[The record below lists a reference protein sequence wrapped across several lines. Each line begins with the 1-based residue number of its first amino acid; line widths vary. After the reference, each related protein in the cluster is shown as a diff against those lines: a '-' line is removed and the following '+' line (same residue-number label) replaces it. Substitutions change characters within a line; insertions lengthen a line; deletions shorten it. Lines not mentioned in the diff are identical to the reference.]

1 LDLCPNLFSTNQLII
16 LEHILQ
22 SQPTIFPPPMKKI
35 YFSLFLATA
44 LTILSFSTFSQSP
57 ACANF
62 SGVFIS
68 DSLEQNLPEY
78 FICSGS
84 NIYLKSLNNPSA
96 IPSGET
102 YQWKKNGVNISG
114 ETTRKI
120 NITSEGLYS
129 LTMTVGTCTATS
141 SGIIVRQYLIGYHPY
156 QISSNNITQACT
168 GDSIKMSVPKG
179 FGITYQW
186 KKDNA
191 NIANTNTS
199 TYKAIA
205 TGSYSLVAT
214 QGTCNFTSNSVSLN
228 FSNSANPQITSNK
241 NVICEGK
248 TTTLKASNVN
258 ATHVLQW
265 FKDGVAISS
274 ANKDSLVVSQTGNYF
289 LQTTKGSCT
298 GNSNAMNISIT
309 NLNLPV
315 PQLQK
320 DYSNAFETC
329 ANNVVKLKVKDYN
342 DGDLT
347 WLKDGNV
354 LAGQTGTTL
363 TARESGNY
371 AVRYSGNELCF
382 SQSDVVTVRITDV
395 STMSFAGNNF
405 TVGSGQPATI
415 NYTFNGVAPIFLN
428 VNNTYNMLVMYPRG
442 NNYIDN
448 PTATTTYSATN
459 FANACGI
466 GTFSNPATITV
477 GTCSPATQV
486 TLVNAF
492 NNSVCIGGSKTIS
505 VSANGTSYQW
515 QKDGVDIIGA
525 TSNNLSI
532 TNFNYTNIGEYNLK
546 VTGTCG
552 TITKGNI
559 RINANYGD
567 VVFAKLDYPAY
578 TNSDILLT
586 AFSGSNFGN
595 ASNAYRWAG
604 PNGFTSTEQN
614 PVIPN
619 GTALN
624 SGTYTVTAT
633 NAGGCVNYA
642 LLSVTVTTAP
652 ITLGNLGTTSFC
664 PNGTLSVP
672 FTTTLAIGTLYKV
685 YLSDANGS
693 FRYQTEIGTG
703 MTSPIEITFP
713 QYAQAGTRYRMR
725 IVSTSPSATSSL
737 SGYLSTDGQVLTISV
752 KNLVGREI
760 SDGSICQGSALTGI
774 ISANQIGITY
784 EWKKDGVIQT
794 TNQSLRITQS
804 GSYVASVQKT
814 GCNNVSRILDMNFSS
829 TVTSASYRVGN
840 EYQCS
845 GTLIIFRDL
854 YYSDSATYQW
864 KKDGNILL
872 GETKDTLIANQTG
885 TYRATITD
893 KCTLTDSPYYFQ
905 FQSVVFS
912 NKIKNEIIS
921 QQIGTQNRN
930 ILCGNN
936 FGLTLSTLS
945 ENYKN
950 PLAPYTYQWKK
961 NTVNIANETRYYYSN
976 IQNSGLYTLSIT
988 QGSCNSISNGI
999 NINRVDTIQLGL
1011 MIPNYLSNEICQGMY
1026 TSLQIDVPSYSYN
1039 LKLYKDDIEI
1049 PISTIYSGPIIE
1061 VNETGDYSVGGSAT
1075 GCVVLRSNKIN
1086 IKVGDKLKPQLFTGR
1101 SYLCGV
1107 NGSIGSAQIGSWV
1120 SNSLGVVNY
1129 QWFRNN
1135 QPIAGSTNSVI
1146 TTSQSGYYKI
1156 RIVRGSCNGFSDSVE
1171 IKSSPILPKP
1181 KISNFDGKEF
1191 GSSISLCN
1199 NSLLD
1204 LFGNKNDLNE
1214 IVYDSLYW
1222 KKDGQIFAQK
1232 SVNDSYVPTQ
1242 SGSYSIIGKLGT
1254 CQTESD
1260 PVEIK
1265 IGEPITANITG
1276 STSIYPGQKAKLN
1289 LNFTGGNAWSYQ
1301 TSDVATGQTTS
1312 LSPTLKNVSPTMT
1325 QTYSITSV
1333 ASNCGVGTITGN
1345 ATLTVLPCPTDKT
1358 ISLNSGN
1365 WNTST
1370 TWTCGQI
1377 PTAAYD
1383 AIIENGHT
1391 VTLPNGYQGITKK
1404 LDLRGG
1410 LKQGVGAG
1418 VRVSN

>member
-114 ETTRKI
+114 ETTHKI
-120 NITSEGLYS
+120 NVTSEGLYS

-258 ATHVLQW
+258 ATHALQW

-309 NLNLPV
+309 NLNLPA

-329 ANNVVKLKVKDYN
+329 ANNVVKLRVKDYN

-586 AFSGSNFGN
+586 AFSGSSFGN

-619 GTALN
+619 GTSLN

-784 EWKKDGVIQT
+784 EWKKDGVSQT
-794 TNQSLRITQS
+794 TNSSLRMIQN
-804 GSYVASVQKT
+804 GNYVASVQKT
-814 GCNNVSRILDMNFSS
+814 GCSNVTKSLLLVFTNNVYHYTNRL
-829 TVTSASYRVGN
+829 GN
-840 EYQCS
+840 EYQCA
-845 GTLIIFRDL
+845 GTSIIFKDT

-864 KKDGNILL
+864 KKDGNIIN
-872 GETKDTLIANQTG
+872 GQIKDTLVANQTG
-885 TYRATITD
+885 VYTADVTD
-893 KCTLTDSPYYFQ
+893 KCPLIY
-905 FQSVVFS
+905 V
-912 NKIKNEIIS
+912 S
-921 QQIGTQNRN
+921 QQEEVIFSSRIENDISSFNSNSTNN
-930 ILCGNN
+930 VLLCGNSYAYLYFN
-936 FGLTLSTLS
+936 NSQNS
-945 ENYKN
+945 IN
-950 PLAPYTYQWKK
+950 PLAPFSYQWKR
-961 NTVNIANETRYYYSN
+961 NNSN
-976 IQNSGLYTLSIT
+976 IQNGNGSIFIPVTETGIYTLALS
-988 QGSCNSISNGI
+988 QGNCTVISNGI
-999 NINRVDTIQLGL
+999 NINRVDTVKLGL
-1011 MIPNYLSNEICQGMY
+1011 SLYNSSHSNQICQGMQ
-1026 TSLQIDVPSYSYN
+1026 TLLKIDVPTYGYN
-1039 LKLYKDDIEI
+1039 FTLNKDGVVTPFYPSI
-1049 PISTIYSGPIIE
+1049 SGPAFY
-1061 VNETGDYSVGGSAT
+1061 VSETGNYSVGAIISN
-1075 GCVVLRSNKIN
+1075 CIVLPSDTVKIT
-1086 IKVGDKLKPQLFTGR
+1086 VGDKLKPALYKGW
-1101 SYLCGV
+1101 SYLCNFGGS
-1107 NGSIGSAQIGSWV
+1107 NGGGAISTFTGANGMTYQWFKNNIPIANETNGFIIAIQSGFYKLRASIGSCS
-1120 SNSLGVVNY
+1120 
-1129 QWFRNN
+1129 
-1135 QPIAGSTNSVI
+1135 
-1146 TTSQSGYYKI
+1146 
-1156 RIVRGSCNGFSDSVE
+1156 GFSDSVE
-1171 IKSSPILPKP
+1171 VKDSSKIPKP
-1181 KISNFDGKEF
+1181 KLFNYYGETFSSSYSVCDNNLINLFTNKDYPDGIGF
-1191 GSSISLCN
+1191 
-1199 NSLLD
+1199 
-1204 LFGNKNDLNE
+1204 
-1214 IVYDSLYW
+1214 DSLYW
-1222 KKDGQIFAQK
+1222 KKDGQIIAKKGAYESFI
-1232 SVNDSYVPTQ
+1232 PTQ
-1242 SGSYSIIGKLGT
+1242 SGIYSVIGKLYT
-1254 CQTESD
+1254 CTSPESD

-1265 IGEPITANITG
+1265 IGEPVTANITG

-1312 LSPTLKNVSPTMT
+1312 LSPTLKNVSPSST

-1345 ATLTVLPCPTDKT
+1345 ATVTVLPCPSEKT

-1365 WNTST
+1365 WNTPT